1 MTPWESAIKAAAKA
15 SCKAQ
20 EDDWNREGGRD
31 KLLPVYRAQVEPAI
45 RAFLAEAEKCGY
57 TLVLKEPPWRDAK

>member
-20 EDDWNREGGRD
+20 GDDWNREGGGD
-31 KLLPVYRAQVEPAI
+31 KLLPGEG
-45 RAFLAEAEKCGY
+45 E
-57 TLVLKEPPWRDAK
+57 